1 MLDNKNEIIR
11 TNGEQGV
18 ILGPLCD
25 LGLDLVLAFE
35 HFIDLYE
42 IIGPLD
48 NCLRVAFGRVAL
60 LEMSLFPKYAHL
72 H

>member
-1 MLDNKNEIIR
+1 MR
-11 TNGEQGV
+11 PNGGQEV
-18 ILGPLCD
+18 ILGTLCH
-25 LGLDLVLAFE
+25 LSLDLVLAFE